1 MRNLNRRSLFATLG
15 AAATGSAL
23 DPLSAAAADRR
34 FPSIDASSREKVRR
48 RYFPDVTLITHEGK
62 KVRFYED
69 LIKDKIVTLN
79 FMYAD
84 CEGVCPIV
92 TSNLVKAHNLLK
104 GRVGQD
110 IFMYSFTLKP
120 EHDTPAVLKD
130 YARMHGIKPGWS
142 LLTGKPD
149 DMELLRQKLGF
160 TDPDPERDKDKS
172 NHIGNVRY
180 GNEPYQW
187 WGACPGQGDPAFI
200 VESILWVDWP
210 AEAKGERK

>member
-1 MRNLNRRSLFATLG
+1 MRNINRRNLLATLG
-15 AAATGSAL
+15 AVYGFE
-23 DPLSAAAADRR
+23 PLARADRR
-34 FPSIDASSREKVRR
+34 FASVDASSRERIR
-48 RYFPDVTLITHEGK
+48 QRYFPDVTLITHEGK

-84 CEGVCPIV
+84 CEGICPIV
-92 TSNLVKAHNLLK
+92 TSNLVKVQRALK
-104 GRVGQD
+104 GRVGND
-110 IFMYSFTLKP
+110 IFMCSFTLKP
-120 EHDTPAVLKD
+120 EQDTPAVLRA
-130 YARMHGIKPGWS
+130 YAKMHGVKPGWS

-149 DMELLRQKLGF
+149 DIELLRRKLGF
-160 TDPDPERDKDKS
+160 VDPDPELDRDKS

-187 WGACPGQGDPAFI
+187 WGACPGQADPDFI

-210 AEAKGERK
+210 KGEEGKGGKK